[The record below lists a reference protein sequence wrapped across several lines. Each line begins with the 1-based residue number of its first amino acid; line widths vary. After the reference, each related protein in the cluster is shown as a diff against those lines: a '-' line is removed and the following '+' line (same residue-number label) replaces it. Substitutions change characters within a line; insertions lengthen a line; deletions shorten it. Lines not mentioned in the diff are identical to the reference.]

1 MTTEPASFLTELEEA
16 VSRGTAESCLRALW
30 HATDLLIAGR
40 YSEDQIWTFGGVI
53 NRLAEEIELTARI
66 RLANK
71 LAPSNNAP
79 LDVIRKLAFD
89 DSIDVAGP
97 VLQRSERLDA
107 RTLIANARC
116 KGQQHL
122 LAISRRKSISDAVT
136 DVLIVRGSPEVVTS
150 VAANGGARFSGF
162 GFLHL
167 LQRSEDDSILAEQ
180 VGLRKDIPRHLF
192 QQLISKAS
200 DEVKRKLERERPDM
214 GQLIQNVITDVTG
227 TIHAKFGPASKN
239 YFAAKRTVGKLHQYG
254 SLNEDKVFEFAHSLK
269 FNETAVALSLLC
281 GVTVDVVE
289 RALVDVNREVI
300 LILAKALD
308 LSWTTTMSLLF
319 LGAPNYRITAGELER
334 MKSEF
339 LKLNVETSKR
349 VLTVYRSRKEAS
361 STDGLVLPSQRL
373 AN

>member
-1 MTTEPASFLTELEEA
+1 MTEPASFLTELEEA
-16 VSRGTAESCLRALW
+16 VSKGTAESCLRALW

-53 NRLAEEIELTARI
+53 GRLAEEIELTARI

-97 VLQRSERLDA
+97 VLQHSERLDA
-107 RTLIANARC
+107 KTLIASARC

-122 LAISRRKSISDAVT
+122 LAISQRKSISDAVT
-136 DVLIVRGSPEVVTS
+136 DVLVVRGSPEVVTS

-200 DEVKRKLERERPDM
+200 DEVKRKLERERPEM
-214 GQLIQNVITDVTG
+214 GELIQNVVTDVTG

-254 SLNEDKVFEFAHSLK
+254 GLNEDKVFEFAHSLK

-281 GVTVDVVE
+281 GVPIDVVE
-289 RALVDVNREVI
+289 RALVDINREVV

-319 LGAPNYRITAGELER
+319 LGAPNYRITAGDLER
-334 MKSEF
+334 MKSDF
-339 LKLNVETSKR
+339 LKLNVETSKQ

-361 STDGLVLPSQRL
+361 SIDGPGLLPQRN